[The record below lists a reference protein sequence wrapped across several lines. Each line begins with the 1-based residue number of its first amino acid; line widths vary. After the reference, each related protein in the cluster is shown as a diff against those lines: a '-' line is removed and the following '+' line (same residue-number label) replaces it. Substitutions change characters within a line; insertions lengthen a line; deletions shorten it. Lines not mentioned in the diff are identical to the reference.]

1 MTTAAELA
9 SYASSFP
16 SFRNRIIN
24 GDMRIDQRGD
34 ISVTPSGGATS
45 LACDRFKLQD
55 YWSSGQVN
63 TSKST
68 VAPTGFTNSLL
79 LTVTTSVPMSG
90 STGYFASLYQSIEG
104 FNIANAYTSTITLS
118 FWVRSSINDTYS
130 VTFAND
136 SLPNVGSNNRIY
148 VVNYEIDEPNTWEH
162 KTITVDLAAGVAAGT
177 WNTENLAG
185 LCVSWNL
192 GAESNRKGN
201 DALGSWLTLSNSYPF
216 QSASQTNWISTSGAT
231 FYITG
236 VQLEV
241 GTVATPFE
249 HRPISVELSLAQ
261 RYLPAFI
268 GNNNMICNGS
278 GYDSNNTRFRVVFPV
293 QTRVPATGLVVSS
306 AAHFSVQSGS
316 GSLTACGGLSI
327 GSSGVNGASISANHT
342 GGGATNAAMA
352 LFSNNASSVL
362 YFTGCEL

>member
-24 GDMRIDQRGD
+24 GDMRIDQRGA

-68 VAPTGFTNSLL
+68 VAPTGFTNSLS

-162 KTITVDLAAGVAAGT
+162 KTITVNLAAGVAAGT

-185 LCVSWNL
+185 LCVGWNL
-192 GAESNRKGN
+192 GAESNRKGD

-231 FYITG
+231 FYLTG

-241 GTVATPFE
+241 GTVGTEFE
-249 HRPISVELSLAQ
+249 HRTYGTELALCQ
-261 RYLPAFI
+261 RYFCWNGGTNDTSFFNVNADNIAGSYNFPVEMRATPTINLYNGTTANQILPFGYSGVTA
-268 GNNNMICNGS
+268 NNILNISKLGFS
-278 GYDSNNTRFRVVFPV
+278 LINNTNVG
-293 QTRVPATGLVVSS
+293 TGV
-306 AAHFSVQSGS
+306 
-316 GSLTACGGLSI
+316 
-327 GSSGVNGASISANHT
+327 
-342 GGGATNAAMA
+342 GGATFNVW
-352 LFSNNASSVL
+352 ASA
-362 YFTGCEL
+362 EL